1 MSFNPK
7 ALSEYPFEEIRQSY
21 TQKDA
26 ILYAL
31 GLGLGA
37 DPLNSVEL
45 DYLLETRLKV
55 LPTLS
60 VTLATPGMW
69 IKDPALGVT
78 FTKLVH
84 SAQKTIFHTPLKPA
98 ANVKAIPKVSALYDR
113 GEGRGAICV
122 VERDIVDCDDDTH
135 FSTIKQTLLLRAD
148 GGFGGPPPPKIDKI
162 TMPER
167 PADFEHS
174 YPTSARTALIYRLCG
189 DWNPL
194 HVDPDVATKA
204 GFAKPILHGLASYG
218 IAGWVLR
225 QTDNTDL
232 ADLAC
237 RFCGVVYPGDWFDFK
252 IWDETDHYR
261 FEAYVGN
268 KRVLDQ
274 GIAYK

>member
-55 LPTLS
+55 LPTMS

-148 GGFGGPPPPKIDKI
+148 GGFGGPPHQK
-162 TMPER
+162 
-167 PADFEHS
+167 
-174 YPTSARTALIYRLCG
+174 
-189 DWNPL
+189 
-194 HVDPDVATKA
+194 
-204 GFAKPILHGLASYG
+204 
-218 IAGWVLR
+218 
-225 QTDNTDL
+225 
-232 ADLAC
+232 
-237 RFCGVVYPGDWFDFK
+237 
-252 IWDETDHYR
+252 
-261 FEAYVGN
+261 
-268 KRVLDQ
+268 
-274 GIAYK
+274 